1 MNRKILI
8 SCLIMIALI
17 FLGCKKD
24 QGISNQDQ
32 ILGTWIS
39 VDKIDTLNFV
49 DRTNLWRSDINMY
62 SDHYDYQL
70 INDSIKIGYSGK
82 LYIYV
87 LPTKHR
93 YYLNGNNMSIDF
105 SNRLCYGFDLRVINY
120 IRKLDE

>member
-1 MNRKILI
+1 MSSKILL
-8 SCLIMIALI
+8 SCLIMIVLI
-17 FLGCKKD
+17 SLGCKKD

-49 DRTNLWRSDINMY
+49 DRTNLWRSDINMNL
-62 SDHYDYQL
+62 DHYDYQL

-93 YYLNGNNMSIDF
+93 YYLNGNNLSIDF

-120 IRKLDE
+120 NRKLD